1 MSTQK
6 GQANQPLGNRIPSG
20 YEGSNIPTDFSI
32 PAVGIADVD
41 KAMFDLFNRD
51 NQIYAFSR
59 DDENSEQYE
68 KKVPVVYATGERFAL
83 RERRNPI
90 RDKNGALILPIISI
104 RRTGLDQA
112 KENMGSAIGQDTG
125 DYVIKKRI
133 SKKDPQYKN
142 LINKQGL
149 KNQDNVASVSNFLN
163 GTLEQGNL
171 PNTVASRRDK
181 FDQSDDDRLKIDLN
195 NTIYEVITIPFPI
208 RFMANYEVTIWS
220 SYQEQMLQIIEKIMT
235 NYDGQGRTYRLETDK
250 GYWFVAYFDDN
261 IESQDNSED
270 FTDDERVHKYV
281 FNVKVPAF
289 MLANKNGG
297 DMVPFRRYL
306 SSPQISFGLVDGL
319 FETRPDTGA
328 RSGNPDDFV
337 LDNIENLDA
346 QGQPIKRLDDILK
359 REIIVDPFSGEEEEA
374 FVRVKR
380 RNARAGETTISAKRL
395 LDIEIP

>member
-6 GQANQPLGNRIPSG
+6 GQSNKPSGHRIPSG
-20 YEGSNIPTDFSI
+20 YEGSNIPTDFHI
-32 PAVGIADVD
+32 PSVGIADVD
-41 KAMFDLFNRD
+41 GAMFNLFDRD
-51 NQIYAFSR
+51 NQIYVLSL
-59 DDENSEQYE
+59 DDESSEKYD
-68 KKVPVVYATGERFAL
+68 KKVPVIYATGERFAL

-104 RRTGLDQA
+104 RRTALNQA

-142 LINKQGL
+142 LLNKKGL

-163 GTLEQGNL
+163 PSLESGNL

-181 FDQSDDDRLKIDLN
+181 YNGSGDDRLSIDLN
-195 NTIYEVITIPFPI
+195 NTIYEIITIPFPI
-208 RFMANYEVTIWS
+208 RFTASYEVVIWS
-220 SYQEQMLQIIEKIMT
+220 SYQEQMLQILEKIMT
-235 NYDGQGRTYRLETDK
+235 NYDGQGKTYRLETDK
-250 GYWFVAYFDDN
+250 GYWFVAYFEDD

-281 FNVKVPAF
+281 FNVKVPAY

-306 SSPQISFGLVDGL
+306 SSPQISFGIVDGL
-319 FETRPDTGA
+319 FETKPDTNA
-328 RSGNPDDFV
+328 RSGNPDDFI
-337 LDNIENLDA
+337 LDNIENLDKE
-346 QGQPIKRLDDILK
+346 GMPIKRLDDILK
-359 REIIVDPFSGEEEEA
+359 REVISDPFSGEDEEV

-380 RNARAGETTISAKRL
+380 RNARAGETTISARRL